1 MYAVEG
7 GHATVVKELC
17 TAGADVSIKDRVRCK
32 LSTRGRS
39 GVCVCACAYVYVCVV
54 FVNVFVCVSVC
65 VCVCVCVYVR
75 GKQGRACTVTKE

>member
-32 LSTRGRS
+32 LSTKGRS
-39 GVCVCACAYVYVCVV
+39 GVCVCAYVLTCMYVW
-54 FVNVFVCVSVC
+54 FL
-65 VCVCVCVYVR
+65 
-75 GKQGRACTVTKE
+75 